1 MKENFVII
9 GAGGFAREVLDIFE
23 ACREAGQ
30 GREVVGY
37 LVEAPYG
44 LPGTMVNDKLILG
57 DLSWLTEHASEVRAI
72 CAVGDPAVRKRLV
85 ARAQGYGARFGNII
99 HPSAILTRHV
109 TMGEGIVIAAG
120 CIFTNQIR
128 VGDHVHV
135 NLAST
140 IGHNAEMN
148 DFVTLAPGVRVSG
161 WVTLEEGCYVGS
173 GANIVDKRTVG
184 AWSVIGAGSVVIT
197 DIPPHSTALGVP
209 ARVIKRREHG

>member
-30 GREVVGY
+30 DYEVLGY

-44 LPGTMVNDKLILG
+44 LPGTMVNDKPILG
-57 DLSWLTEHASEVRAI
+57 DLGWLTEHASEVRVI
-72 CAVGDPAVRKRLV
+72 CAVGDPVVRKRLV
-85 ARAQGYGARFGNII
+85 VRVQGYGARFGNIV

-128 VGDHVHV
+128 IGDHVHV
-135 NLAST
+135 NLGCTVGHNVVLSDFST
-140 IGHNAEMN
+140 I
-148 DFVTLAPGVRVSG
+148 APGVHVSG
-161 WVTLEEGCYVGS
+161 WVTLDEGCYVGS
-173 GANIVDKRTVG
+173 GANIIDRITIG
-184 AWSVIGAGSVVIT
+184 AWSVVGAGSVVIT
-197 DIPPHSTALGVP
+197 DIPPHTTAVGVP
-209 ARVIKRREHG
+209 AKAIKTRRKE